1 MRVDI
6 AEVEHVA
13 LLARLQLSA
22 AEKEVF
28 TNQLN
33 AILEY
38 VAKLNELDTKG
49 VEATYHVVPH
59 HNAMREDQ
67 VKESL
72 PPKVSLE
79 NAPDQ
84 AQGCFRVPKII

>member
-1 MRVDI
+1 MKVDI

-28 TNQLN
+28 TGQLN

-38 VAKLNELDTKG
+38 VEKLNELDTTG
-49 VEATYHVVPH
+49 VEATYHVVP
-59 HNAMREDQ
+59 NQNVMRQDE
-67 VKESL
+67 VTSSL
-72 PPKVSLE
+72 SPEVSLE

-84 AQGCFRVPKII
+84 AQGCLRVPKII

>member
-1 MRVDI
+1 MKVDI

-28 TNQLN
+28 TGQLN

-38 VAKLNELDTKG
+38 VEKLNELDTTG
-49 VEATYHVVPH
+49 IEATYHVVPH
-59 HNAMREDQ
+59 QNVMRQDG
-67 VKESL
+67 VTESL
-72 PPKVSLE
+72 APEVSLE

>member
-1 MRVDI
+1 MKVDI

-28 TNQLN
+28 TGQLN

-38 VAKLNELDTKG
+38 VAKLNELDTEG
-49 VEATYHVVPH
+49 IEATYHVVPH
-59 HNAMREDQ
+59 QNVMRQDE
-67 VKESL
+67 VTASVFPE
-72 PPKVSLE
+72 VSLE

>member
-1 MRVDI
+1 MKVDI
-6 AEVEHVA
+6 ADVEHVA

-28 TNQLN
+28 TGQLN

-38 VAKLNELDTKG
+38 VEKLNELDTTG
-49 VEATYHVVPH
+49 VEATYHAVP
-59 HNAMREDQ
+59 NQNVMRQDE
-67 VKESL
+67 VTPSISPEA
-72 PPKVSLE
+72 SLE